1 MYFFC
6 ELNFDMLWKFR
17 FIFSFKSRNF
27 IFSKYVHIFSRQKSN
42 FAFYRHF
49 FLKCIWT
56 SDSFA
61 LFYFI
66 LVPLI
71 GTIFFIA
78 MTVFIV
84 EYLGEGVTIF
94 NSFIFASFNCKSIQ
108 FQFLQKDL
116 ICFIFIKINLKDKSR
131 KIYLDETLAV
141 LKCNLCQ
148 LSNVVSK
155 F

>member
-17 FIFSFKSRNF
+17 FIFSFQSRNF
-27 IFSKYVHIFSRQKSN
+27 IFSKYVHIFSRQKSK
-42 FAFYRHF
+42 FAFYRYF

-66 LVPLI
+66 LVRLI

-84 EYLGEGVTIF
+84 EYLGEGITIF
-94 NSFIFASFNCKSIQ
+94 NSFVFASFNCKGIQ

-116 ICFIFIKINLKDKSR
+116 VCFIFININVKDKSC

-141 LKCNLCQ
+141 LECNLCQ
-148 LSNVVSK
+148 LSNVISK